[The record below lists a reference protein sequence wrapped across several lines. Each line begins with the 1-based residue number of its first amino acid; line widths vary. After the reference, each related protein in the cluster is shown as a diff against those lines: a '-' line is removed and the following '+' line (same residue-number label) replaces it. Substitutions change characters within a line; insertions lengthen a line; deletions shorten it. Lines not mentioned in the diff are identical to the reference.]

1 MYLKNFVNVILCFRH
16 YVDLFSSAPEH
27 LCDFLHDFIH
37 AELLLMV
44 ELFGRVLPL
53 LVNDAREAAVPTI
66 VDPCK
71 YSTRSA
77 KR

>member
-1 MYLKNFVNVILCFRH
+1 MNVILCFLCH
-16 YVDLFSSAPEH
+16 SVYLISSVPEH

-44 ELFGRVLPL
+44 KLFGRILPL
-53 LVNDAREAAVPTI
+53 LVDDAREAAVPTI

-71 YSTRSA
+71 YSTQL
-77 KR
+77 KGEDWVV